1 MTSVN
6 ISKKEIYIFIDI
18 VFSILFAIIFLPFF
32 YNNSINHLTISE
44 AISKVIQVIIFSGV
58 YFSATYAIIELLF
71 KEKIIK
77 DERDYLISSKTY
89 KLSYIIYNICL
100 FWIIGHYL
108 DGNSFK
114 NNGLAFDDSIVFIL
128 LIIITGVSIVKSSY
142 QLYLYRT
149 S

>member
-1 MTSVN
+1 MTSMN

-18 VFSILFAIIFLPFF
+18 VFSIMFAIIYLPFF
-32 YNNSINHLTISE
+32 YKNSINPLTNSE

-58 YFSATYAIIELLF
+58 YFSVTYGLLQLLF

-77 DERDYLISSKTY
+77 DERDYLINSKAY
-89 KLSYIIYNICL
+89 KLSYLIYNICL

-108 DGNSFK
+108 DGDSFI
-114 NNGLAFDDSIVFIL
+114 NNGFEFDDSIIFIL
-128 LIIITGVSIVKSSY
+128 LIVITGVSIVKSSY

-149 S
+149 A

>member
-1 MTSVN
+1 MTSIN
-6 ISKKEIYIFIDI
+6 ISKKEIYIIIDI
-18 VFSILFAIIFLPFF
+18 VFSILFIIIFLPFF
-32 YNNSINHLTISE
+32 YNNSINHLTNSE
-44 AISKVIQVIIFSGV
+44 VISKVIQVMIFSIV
-58 YFSATYAIIELLF
+58 FFTATYALLEIKF
-71 KEKIIK
+71 KRKIIK

-89 KLSYIIYNICL
+89 KLSYLIYNICL

-114 NNGLAFDDSIVFIL
+114 NNGLEFDDSIIFIL
-128 LIIITGVSIVKSSY
+128 LIVITGVSIVKSSY